1 MDVKNFKK
9 NISFSGENIFLEL
22 TDLDAKTKK
31 LYIVPD
37 TNSADQICFTGRTAI
52 ALNGMQNISALI
64 KQLKSLEALP
74 ELLLFPSHYNTGIAE
89 FNDLAQA
96 LKNADIDFTVIEYSS
111 VYDEPSQLVS
121 DREEF
126 EKVLLKYEHSNAEDV
141 PLKQTDVFSFNR
153 WETGS
158 LLRNISLSDNDEKVP
173 TGIEGLDALLGGGIE
188 GLTVIG
194 AAPSMGKTTFCVQLA
209 GNIAKAGKRVLYF
222 SLEQSPQK
230 LALKNASRELF
241 TRGLQLTAEEV
252 KESIINGNAPLALEE
267 YIENTCSRITILKNI
282 GTGGC
287 DSIRENVKNYIKCY
301 KETPVVIIDYLQLL
315 AIGEGKASDKMNN
328 DSAIAKLSAL
338 TEEFTTPVIAISS
351 LSRDGANKPINMSA
365 LKESGNIEYAADII
379 IGMQYKGMA
388 EGINIPALQAKN
400 PREVEIVILKN
411 RMESAG
417 NTLQLSYNPAYNY
430 FYESKKIK
438 EKNKKKNIEIF

>member
-1 MDVKNFKK
+1 MDIENLKN
-9 NISFSGENIFLEL
+9 NISFSEENIL
-22 TDLDAKTKK
+22 AKK

-37 TNSADQICFTGRTAI
+37 TNSADQIQFTGRSAI
-52 ALNGMQNISALI
+52 ALNGSQNISAVI
-64 KQLKSLEALP
+64 KQLKDLDTLP

-96 LKNADIDFTVIEYSS
+96 LKSADIDFTVIEYSN

-121 DREEF
+121 DKEEF
-126 EKVLLKYEHSNAEDV
+126 EKVLLKYEHGNAEDA
-141 PLKQTDVFSFNR
+141 PQKQTDVFSFSK

-158 LLRNISLSDNDEKVP
+158 LLRNISLSDKEEKVP
-173 TGIEGLDALLGGGIE
+173 TGIEGLDVLLGGGIE

-209 GNIAKAGKRVLYF
+209 GNIAKTGKRVLYF

-241 TRGLQLTAEEV
+241 TKGFQFTAEEV
-252 KESIINGNAPLALEE
+252 KDSIIAGNAPLELEE
-267 YIENTCSRITILKNI
+267 YIKDAGSRITILKNI

-287 DSIRENVKNYIKCY
+287 DSIKENVKNYIKCY
-301 KETPVVIIDYLQLL
+301 KETPVVIVDYLQLL

-328 DSAIAKLSAL
+328 DSAIAKLSAI
-338 TEEFTTPVIAISS
+338 TEEFNTPVIAISS
-351 LSRDGANKPINMSA
+351 LSRDGANKPITMSA

-379 IGMQYKGMA
+379 LGMQYKGMA

-400 PREVEIVILKN
+400 PREIEIIILKN

-417 NTLQLSYNPAYNY
+417 NTLELNYNPAYNY
-430 FYESKKIK
+430 FYENKN
-438 EKNKKKNIEIF
+438 NKKKQKNIKIF